1 MNRPDP
7 RDIRAIER
15 QQQDQLV
22 AEQLAKGQQAA
33 DLSWLMSQE
42 QGRRFMARLLEM
54 AGTERDSFT
63 GSSAT
68 FYNEGARSI
77 GVRLLAE
84 VKAIAWDHY
93 IAMLKEQRK

>member
-1 MNRPDP
+1 MNTPDP

-15 QQQDQLV
+15 QQRDQLV
-22 AEQLAKGQQAA
+22 QEELARGQNVA
-33 DLSWLMSQE
+33 DLTWLMSHE
-42 QGRRFMARLLEM
+42 QGRRFMARLLDM

-77 GVRLLAE
+77 GVKLLAE
-84 VKAIAWDHY
+84 VKAVAWDEY

>member
-22 AEQLAKGQQAA
+22 AETLAQGQNAA
-33 DLSWLMSQE
+33 DLAWLMSQV
-42 QGRRFMARLLEM
+42 QGRRFVARLLDM

-77 GVRLLAE
+77 GVRLLGE
-84 VKAIAWDHY
+84 IKAVAWDEY